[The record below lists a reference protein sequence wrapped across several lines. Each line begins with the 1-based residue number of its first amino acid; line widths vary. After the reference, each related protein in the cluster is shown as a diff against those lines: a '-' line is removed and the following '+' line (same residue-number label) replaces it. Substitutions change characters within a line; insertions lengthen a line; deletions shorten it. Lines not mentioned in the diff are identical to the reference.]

1 MPEPIIAAA
10 IQLEPR
16 IGEPERNRRHSLE
29 MIERAADQ
37 GATLIVLPELTNSG
51 YVFET
56 LDEARS
62 LAEHWQTGASVTAWA
77 RIAAAR
83 GLIIVAGLCEAD
95 GDRIYNSAVAIGPTG
110 ALSRFRKVH
119 LWDQEKRFFIPG
131 DLGFPVID
139 TPFGRIG
146 MAICYDG
153 WFPESYRACAL
164 AGADIVCVPTNWVP
178 MPGQPPDREVMANT
192 LVIAAAHSN
201 GLFIIAAD
209 RVGTER
215 GQPFLGC
222 SIVVGRTGFPIA
234 GPASPTEEQI
244 LLASLDPACAA
255 GTRRVNA
262 MNHLL
267 EDRRPTQYRSD

>member
-1 MPEPIIAAA
+1 
-10 IQLEPR
+10 
-16 IGEPERNRRHSLE
+16 
-29 MIERAADQ
+29 
-37 GATLIVLPELTNSG
+37 
-51 YVFET
+51 
-56 LDEARS
+56 
-62 LAEHWQTGASVTAWA
+62 
-77 RIAAAR
+77 
-83 GLIIVAGLCEAD
+83 
-95 GDRIYNSAVAIGPTG
+95 
-110 ALSRFRKVH
+110 
-119 LWDQEKRFFIPG
+119 
-131 DLGFPVID
+131 
-139 TPFGRIG
+139 
-146 MAICYDG
+146 
-153 WFPESYRACAL
+153 
-164 AGADIVCVPTNWVP
+164 

-222 SIVVGRTGFPIA
+222 SIIVGPTGFPIA